1 MAWRVAQGKA
11 KLLAD
16 WYRVF
21 ISCVCYI
28 VDIYIPLRLATQYS

>member
-16 WYRVF
+16 WYRVY
-21 ISCVCYI
+21 IGCVGYVVV
-28 VDIYIPLRLATQYS
+28 VDIYIPLWLVTQ